1 METNLTLVSAR
12 QSADLPAPPS
22 PINNSIVHV
31 YKGADYKYSIQM
43 TVFIPAAHHKATFHL
58 RYHRHDLGP
67 AQHRCRDNGD
77 TAAGAVTTLLRFTN
91 SGGGPFTPQTTI
103 DVYL

>member
-1 METNLTLVSAR
+1 
-12 QSADLPAPPS
+12 
-22 PINNSIVHV
+22 
-31 YKGADYKYSIQM
+31 M
-43 TVFIPAAHHKATFHL
+43 TVFIPAAHHKATFLL

-91 SGGGPFTPQTTI
+91 SGGGPFAPQPTI
-103 DVYL
+103 DV